1 MSNPNEDLIT
11 IKIHGSELERQE
23 IVDRICRYMTDLSEQ
38 CLDNFG
44 KTQWG
49 WTLES
54 SREPEL

>member
-1 MSNPNEDLIT
+1 MPENEDLIT
-11 IKIHGSELERQE
+11 IKIHGSEEQRQE
-23 IVDRICRYMTDLSEQ
+23 ITNRACLFMTELSER
-38 CLDNFG
+38 CWEDWG